1 MTAIT
6 ATTSTTPVARVRNTF
21 VRDTLIVFRRAM
33 RLALRNPVWTVM
45 GLAQPILYLVL
56 FGPLLKPIAAIAGVQ
71 NAYQLFVPGL
81 LVQLGMF
88 GALFVGFGLIS
99 EWRDGVIEAER
110 VTPAPRSA
118 LVLGR
123 VLRDVVVILV
133 QGIVLTVVALP
144 FGLRAP
150 VDGIVLGIITAALLG
165 AAFASISYAV
175 ALTLKSEDALAPLLN
190 GVALPLL
197 LLSGILLPI
206 NARTAPVWLNR
217 LSDINPL
224 KHVVT
229 GIRAEFL
236 GDLSSSTAIWGYVL
250 TAALVVLGL
259 WFGTR
264 TFRAEDG

>member
-1 MTAIT
+1 MTTVQDAV
-6 ATTSTTPVARVRNTF
+6 ATSRTRTRSTLL
-21 VRDTLIVFRRAM
+21 RDTLTVFRRAM
-33 RLALRNPVWTVM
+33 RLSLRNPVWTVM
-45 GLAQPILYLVL
+45 GLAQPVLYLVL
-56 FGPLLKPIAAIAGVQ
+56 FGPLLEPIAGAVGAQ

-88 GALFVGFGLIS
+88 GALFVGFGLIA
-99 EWRDGVIEAER
+99 EWRDGVIESER
-110 VTPAPRSA
+110 VTPAPRAA

-133 QGIVLTVVALP
+133 QGTVLTLVALP

-150 VDGIVLGIITAALLG
+150 FGGIVLGVATAALLG
-165 AAFASISYAV
+165 AAFASVSYAV

-190 GVALPLL
+190 GIALPLL

-206 NARTAPVWLNR
+206 TAQSAPAWLNR
-217 LSDINPL
+217 ISDVNPL
-224 KHVVT
+224 KHIVA

-236 GDLSSSTAIWGYVL
+236 GDLTSSTAVWAYVL
-250 TAALVVLGL
+250 TAVLVALGI

-264 TFRAEDG
+264 TFRRDAG

>member
-1 MTAIT
+1 M
-6 ATTSTTPVARVRNTF
+6 STTLERTRTEAAPSTF
-21 VRDTLIVFRRAM
+21 VRDTMTVFRRAM

-45 GLAQPILYLVL
+45 GLAQPVLYLVL
-56 FGPLLKPIAAIAGVQ
+56 FGPLLEPIAGAVGAD

-88 GALFVGFGLIS
+88 GALFVGFGLIA
-99 EWRDGVIEAER
+99 EWRDGVIESER

-123 VLRDVVVILV
+123 VLRDVVVVLV
-133 QGIVLTVVALP
+133 QGTVLTLVALP

-150 VDGIVLGIITAALLG
+150 VGGIVLGIVTAAGLA
-165 AAFASISYAV
+165 AAFASLSYAV
-175 ALTLKSEDALAPLLN
+175 ALTVKSEDALAPLLN
-190 GVALPLL
+190 GIALPLL

-206 NARTAPVWLNR
+206 TAATAPGWLDT

-224 KHVVT
+224 KHIVN

-236 GDLSSSTAIWGYVL
+236 GDLTSSTAVWGYVL
-250 TAALVVLGL
+250 TTALVVLGL
-259 WFGTR
+259 WVGTR
-264 TFRAEDG
+264 TFRRDAG

>member
-1 MTAIT
+1 MTT
-6 ATTSTTPVARVRNTF
+6 TDATKAPPATRVRSTF
-21 VRDTLIVFRRAM
+21 LHDMFIVFRRAM

-56 FGPLLKPIAAIAGVQ
+56 FGPLLKPIAAAVGAR

-88 GALFVGFGLIS
+88 GALFVGFGLIG

-123 VLRDVVVILV
+123 VLRDVLVILV
-133 QGIVLTVVALP
+133 QGIVLTVVAVP

-150 VDGIVLGIITAALLG
+150 LGGIALGILTAALLG
-165 AAFASISYAV
+165 AAFASVSYAV

-190 GVALPLL
+190 GIALPLL

-206 NARTAPVWLNR
+206 NSRTAPAWLNR
-217 LSDINPL
+217 VSDINPL
-224 KHVVT
+224 KHVVN

-236 GDLSSSTAIWGYVL
+236 GDLTTPTALWGYVL
-250 TAALVVLGL
+250 TAALVVVGV
-259 WFGTR
+259 WVGTR
-264 TFRAEDG
+264 TFRREDR

>member
-1 MTAIT
+1 MTTPQASAPRARGT
-6 ATTSTTPVARVRNTF
+6 FLRDTST
-21 VRDTLIVFRRAM
+21 VFRRSM
-33 RLALRNPVWTVM
+33 RLSLRNPVWTVM
-45 GLAQPILYLVL
+45 GLAQPILYLTL
-56 FGPLLKPIAAIAGVQ
+56 FGPLLEPLKAQLGVD
-71 NAYQLFVPGL
+71 NAYQFFVPGL

-123 VLRDVVVILV
+123 VLRDVVVIAV
-133 QGIVLTVVALP
+133 QGTLLVVVALA

-150 VDGIVLGIITAALLG
+150 LGGMILGVVSAAMLG
-165 AAFASISYAV
+165 AAFASASYAV
-175 ALTLKSEDALAPLLN
+175 ALTVKSEDALAPLLN

-206 NARTAPVWLNR
+206 TSPAWLTH
-217 LSDINPL
+217 LSDVNPI
-224 KHVVT
+224 KHVVD
-229 GIRAEFL
+229 GIRAQFR
-236 GDLSSSTAIWGYVL
+236 GDLTSSTSLWGYVL
-250 TAALVVLGL
+250 TAALVGLGV

-264 TFRAEDG
+264 TFRRENS

>member
-1 MTAIT
+1 MIT
-6 ATTSTTPVARVRNTF
+6 TTRSATTRATARVRSTF
-21 VRDTLIVFRRAM
+21 VRDTLTVFRRAM
-33 RLALRNPVWTVM
+33 RLSLRNPVWTVM
-45 GLAQPILYLVL
+45 GLAQPVLYLAL
-56 FGPLLKPIAAIAGVQ
+56 FGPLLEPIATIVGAQ

-88 GALFVGFGLIS
+88 GALFVGFGLIG

-123 VLRDVVVILV
+123 VLRDVVVIAV
-133 QGIVLTVVALP
+133 QGVVLTAVAVP

-150 VDGIVLGIITAALLG
+150 LGGIVLGILTAALLG

-206 NARTAPVWLNR
+206 NARTAPAWLNR
-217 LSDINPL
+217 LSDVNPL
-224 KHVVT
+224 KHVVS

-236 GDLSSSTAIWGYVL
+236 GDLTTSTAIWGYVL
-250 TAALVVLGL
+250 TIALVVGGI
-259 WFGTR
+259 WVGAR
-264 TFRAEDG
+264 TFRREDG

>member
-1 MTAIT
+1 MT
-6 ATTSTTPVARVRNTF
+6 TTKAPTRPRSTF

-45 GLAQPILYLVL
+45 GLVQPILYLVL
-56 FGPLLKPIAAIAGVQ
+56 FGPLLKPIAAVVGAR

-81 LVQLGMF
+81 LVQLGIF
-88 GALFVGFGLIS
+88 GALFVGFGLIG
-99 EWRDGVIEAER
+99 EWRDGVIESER

-123 VLRDVVVILV
+123 VLRDVIVILV
-133 QGIVLTVVALP
+133 QGIVLTIVAVP

-150 VDGIVLGIITAALLG
+150 LGGIVLGIVTAALLG
-165 AAFASISYAV
+165 AAFASISYAI

-206 NARTAPVWLNR
+206 NARSAPAWLNWV
-217 LSDINPL
+217 SDLNPI
-224 KHVVT
+224 KHIVN
-229 GIRAEFL
+229 GIRAVFL
-236 GDLSSSTAIWGYVL
+236 GDLTTPTALWGYGL
-250 TAALVVLGL
+250 TIALFVLGL
-259 WFGTR
+259 WVGAR
-264 TFRAEDG
+264 TFRREDG